1 MSQEEVRM
9 ETETG
14 VNGRKPGGQFLPM
27 VVGVAAV
34 VVILAGVHGAS
45 ELISQFLMA
54 FVITVAVA
62 PVQSLLIRRGLGPLW
77 AFLITVVATVVGIGL
92 VITVLTSSINQF
104 VQDLPQYKDEFAA
117 LQSQVTQTLTSMGIS
132 TSTVESSPADTSGL
146 AASVAAAATWL
157 VSAFADFGFMLGL
170 AAFMLFEA
178 TLMPAKVR
186 AIALPSSR
194 EPLNRF
200 VSNVRS
206 YVIVTTW
213 VNLLVGAVDTVLL
226 FAMGVPYAVLWGALA
241 FLFGFI
247 PSIGF
252 LLSLVGP
259 ALMALLVSGP
269 QAAAIVIV
277 AFIIINGGI
286 QNVILPRRMGEG
298 TDLSP
303 AVVFGSLLFWGF
315 ILGPVGAI
323 LSVPMTM
330 IVRLSLEFSESTRG
344 LAYLVSSGK
353 HPFNGNKTQVEGEA
367 TP

>member
-1 MSQEEVRM
+1 MDA
-9 ETETG
+9 ETRS
-14 VNGRKPGGQFLPM
+14 NGRKSAAQFLPM
-27 VVGVAAV
+27 IVGIAAV

-45 ELISQFLMA
+45 QLISQFLMA

-62 PVQSLLIRRGLGPLW
+62 PVQSWLIRRGIGSTW
-77 AFLITVVATVVGIGL
+77 AFLITVVATVLGIGL
-92 VITVLTSSINQF
+92 VIIVLTSSINQF
-104 VQDLPQYKDEFAA
+104 IHDLPQYQDQFTE
-117 LQSQVTQTLTSMGIS
+117 LQAQITETLTSLGLS
-132 TSTVESSPADTSGL
+132 ASSVESSPANTSEL
-146 AASVAAAATWL
+146 AAGVAAAATWL
-157 VSAFADFGFMLGL
+157 VGAFADFGFMLAL

-178 TLMPAKVR
+178 TVMPGKVR

-194 EPLNRF
+194 EPINRF
-200 VSNVRS
+200 VNNVRS
-206 YVIVTTW
+206 YVIVTAW
-213 VNLLVGAVDTVLL
+213 VNLLVGVVDTLLL

-353 HPFNGNKTQVEGEA
+353 HPFNGNQAKAEGEA
-367 TP
+367 LP